1 MASKP
6 ARRRGGSTAEPAA
19 TPPAEPA
26 AEAVPPVPAGDAA
39 PEPAHAVARR
49 TKAPPTPEAAA
60 EAAPAHPEEI
70 RGELRLTIGERA
82 VLQMHGRITPAGLVT
97 AGVMVAS
104 ILLSTASL
112 VWSARRRP

>member
-6 ARRRGGSTAEPAA
+6 ARRRGRSAAE
-19 TPPAEPA
+19 PPAEPA
-26 AEAVPPVPAGDAA
+26 AEAVPPAPARDAA
-39 PEPAHAVARR
+39 PEPAQAVARR
-49 TKAPPTPEAAA
+49 AKAPTPEAAA

-82 VLQMHGRITPAGLVT
+82 VLQAHGRITPAGLVT

-104 ILLSTASL
+104 ILLSAASL
-112 VWSARRRP
+112 IWSARRRP